1 MNLILIGYRA
11 CGKTCV
17 GKRVSGFLGLPFYDT
32 DELIQRKTGKTVRQI
47 VQEGGWPSF
56 RESEKAAISEVAG
69 QDGVVIALGGG
80 AVMVPGNVEAL
91 KGKGCFVWLQAEE
104 ETLRRRMKGDGA
116 STEQRPPLMIPGKED
131 EKELLARR
139 NPVYRALADLVID
152 TTGRS
157 IDEVA
162 REILAAF
169 PLTLPSPASRLD
181 PTTGGEGK
189 HIEAEKKF
197 PPPREIVS

>member
-17 GKRVSGFLGLPFYDT
+17 GKKVSGFLGLPFCDT

-47 VQEGGWPSF
+47 VQEGGWPAF
-56 RESEKAAISEVAG
+56 RKSEKAAIGEVAG

-80 AVMVPGNVEAL
+80 AVMEPGNVEAL
-91 KGKGCFVWLQAEE
+91 KGKGYFIWLQAEE
-104 ETLRRRMKGDGA
+104 GTLRRRMKGDGT
-116 STEQRPPLMIPGKED
+116 SPEQRPPLAITGKGD
-131 EKELLARR
+131 EKELLAKRS
-139 NPVYRALADLVID
+139 PVYRALADLIID

-162 REILAAF
+162 EEILAAI
-169 PLTLPSPASRLD
+169 PPHPSLSRKSIRPD
-181 PTTGGEGK
+181 HGGRGE
-189 HIEAEKKF
+189 
-197 PPPREIVS
+197 SC

>member
-17 GKRVSGFLGLPFYDT
+17 GKKVSGFLGLPFYDT
-32 DELIQRKTGKTVRQI
+32 DELIQRRSGKTVREI
-47 VQEGGWPSF
+47 VQEGGWAAF
-56 RESEKAAISEVAG
+56 RSSEKAAVGEVAV

-80 AVMVPGNVEAL
+80 AVMEPGNVEAL
-91 KGKGCFVWLQAEE
+91 KGKGCFIWLQAEE
-104 ETLRRRMKGDGA
+104 ETLRQRMKNDGTSA
-116 STEQRPPLMIPGKED
+116 EQRPPLMMGGKEN

-139 NPVYRALADLVID
+139 SPVYRALADLIID

-162 REILAAF
+162 EEILAALGG
-169 PLTLPSPASRLD
+169 PLTL
-181 PTTGGEGK
+181 
-189 HIEAEKKF
+189 H
-197 PPPREIVS
+197 